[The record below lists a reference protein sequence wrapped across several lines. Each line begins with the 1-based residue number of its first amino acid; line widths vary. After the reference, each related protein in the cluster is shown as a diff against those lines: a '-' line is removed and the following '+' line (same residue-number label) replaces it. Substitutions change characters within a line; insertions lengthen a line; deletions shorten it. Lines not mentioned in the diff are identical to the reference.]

1 MITTVNAQQR
11 SGSSP
16 MAQSPRSPLSQ
27 APYLTVS
34 VSDPAKMGNGVQAY
48 ISYKVITKTNLPEYD
63 SPEKIVIRRYSDFV
77 WLRDRLFEKYKGV
90 FIPPLPEKSTV
101 EFRFSAEFIE
111 MRRQALDVFVN
122 RIASH
127 HELRQSD
134 DLRTFLQV
142 DEQTME
148 RARSMEIGIFK
159 KKPADLMQIF
169 KDVQSK
175 VSDVVLGKE
184 KPVDESNP
192 EYEKMKNYIFQLE
205 DHLAEAQK
213 HAYRLVKRHRE
224 LGQSLSEFGKAV
236 KLLGDYEGNALGKAF
251 SELGA
256 KSEILSI
263 KLQRK
268 PLKDYVRAVQ
278 SIKATTAERAN
289 AFRHHCELA
298 ETIKFKEI
306 DMNKL
311 RLMRSEKLAEAE
323 REYEELKADGAEA
336 TRKFERIVKLMN
348 EEIVRFQEQK
358 TLDLGLAF
366 HEFARGQAELAK
378 GVRIYDMLHWLNIVL
393 LIREIGKG
401 RQNGLGIWREERE
414 KYVTVTSDS
423 RKKILFTFTVYRQS
437 INNFCII
444 EGPETVQDFV
454 QMQLQEIQDNIRSRR
469 NKIFLLMEEV
479 RRLRVQQR
487 IKNMKVVD
495 ESCEVE
501 DEMPDIPSSI
511 PFLPHVTPK
520 TLKQLYLTSFSF
532 ISGIIVFGGLV
543 APILELKLGLGG
555 TSYADFI
562 RNMHLP
568 MQLSQ
573 VDPIVASFAGGAVGV
588 ISALMLLEINNVE
601 QQEKKRCKYCHGTG
615 YLACARC
622 SASGLC
628 LSTEPII
635 TSANDRPLR
644 APTTKR
650 CLNCSG
656 AGKSKRRTREPKEE
670 NVTLGPATRDGEL
683 VFGVAHIF
691 ASFND
696 TFIHVTDLSGRETMV
711 RITGQADRDES
722 SPYAMLAAQDVS
734 QRCK

>member
-77 WLRDRLFEKYKGV
+77 WLRDRLFEKYTSY
-90 FIPPLPEKSTV
+90 LL
-101 EFRFSAEFIE
+101 FR
-111 MRRQALDVFVN
+111 RRALIGFFVN

-236 KLLGDYEGNALGKAF
+236 KLLGDCEGNALGKAF

-263 KLQRK
+263 KLQTEAQHLLMNFEE

-278 SIKATTAERAN
+278 SIKATIAERAN

-358 TLDLGLAF
+358 TLDLGFAF

-378 GVRIYDMLHWLNIVL
+378 GISEAWRSL
-393 LIREIGKG
+393 LPK
-401 RQNGLGIWREERE
+401 L
-414 KYVTVTSDS
+414 
-423 RKKILFTFTVYRQS
+423 
-437 INNFCII
+437 
-444 EGPETVQDFV
+444 
-454 QMQLQEIQDNIRSRR
+454 
-469 NKIFLLMEEV
+469 
-479 RRLRVQQR
+479 
-487 IKNMKVVD
+487 
-495 ESCEVE
+495 ESC
-501 DEMPDIPSSI
+501 SS
-511 PFLPHVTPK
+511 
-520 TLKQLYLTSFSF
+520 
-532 ISGIIVFGGLV
+532 
-543 APILELKLGLGG
+543 
-555 TSYADFI
+555 
-562 RNMHLP
+562 
-568 MQLSQ
+568 
-573 VDPIVASFAGGAVGV
+573 
-588 ISALMLLEINNVE
+588 
-601 QQEKKRCKYCHGTG
+601 
-615 YLACARC
+615 
-622 SASGLC
+622 
-628 LSTEPII
+628 
-635 TSANDRPLR
+635 
-644 APTTKR
+644 
-650 CLNCSG
+650 
-656 AGKSKRRTREPKEE
+656 
-670 NVTLGPATRDGEL
+670 
-683 VFGVAHIF
+683 
-691 ASFND
+691 
-696 TFIHVTDLSGRETMV
+696 
-711 RITGQADRDES
+711 
-722 SPYAMLAAQDVS
+722 
-734 QRCK
+734 